1 MLDPL
6 GQSQVIPYLRELS
19 KRGIEFTLLSFER
32 EPARKNAEKF
42 KALKASLRA
51 DGIDWNW
58 LPYHQTPSLPAT
70 TYDVVTGTRYARR
83 LVRSK
88 RIEMVHAR
96 SHVPALIALR
106 LKRRYGVKMIFDVR
120 GLLADEYVD
129 ANHWRRDSLVYRLTK
144 STERRLFRA
153 SDAIVTLTEKIWPII
168 KEWDGL
174 RGRDVIHQVVP
185 CCADLDLF
193 NFDAAARAAR
203 RRELNLQDR
212 FVLVYSGSIDGWY
225 LTEAMADFFSVFRRA
240 RPDAHFLW
248 LAPRGHDRI
257 RSLMRERGIGESDFT
272 VLAAASADVP
282 AYLSAADAGL
292 AFIKSCLSKMASS
305 PTKYAEY
312 LGCGLPLIINEGIGD
327 SDMLVTTEK
336 AGALVR
342 DFTDAEY
349 AAAARTIENFTRDSA
364 ATRQHTRAVAKKLF
378 DLERVGGERYAQLY
392 EQLLSSEE
400 EKPAAAPV

>member
-1 MLDPL
+1 
-6 GQSQVIPYLRELS
+6 
-19 KRGIEFTLLSFER
+19 
-32 EPARKNAEKF
+32 
-42 KALKASLRA
+42 
-51 DGIDWNW
+51 
-58 LPYHQTPSLPAT
+58 
-70 TYDVVTGTRYARR
+70 
-83 LVRSK
+83 
-88 RIEMVHAR
+88 
-96 SHVPALIALR
+96 
-106 LKRRYGVKMIFDVR
+106 
-120 GLLADEYVD
+120 
-129 ANHWRRDSLVYRLTK
+129 
-144 STERRLFRA
+144 
-153 SDAIVTLTEKIWPII
+153 
-168 KEWDGL
+168 
-174 RGRDVIHQVVP
+174 
-185 CCADLDLF
+185 
-193 NFDAAARAAR
+193 
-203 RRELNLQDR
+203 
-212 FVLVYSGSIDGWY
+212 
-225 LTEAMADFFSVFRRA
+225 
-240 RPDAHFLW
+240 
-248 LAPRGHDRI
+248 
-257 RSLMRERGIGESDFT
+257 MRERGIGESDFT